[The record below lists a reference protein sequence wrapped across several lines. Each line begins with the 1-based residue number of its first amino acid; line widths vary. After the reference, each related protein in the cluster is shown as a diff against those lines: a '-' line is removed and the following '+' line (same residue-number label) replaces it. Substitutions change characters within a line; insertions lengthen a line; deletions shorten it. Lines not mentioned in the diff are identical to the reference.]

1 VRHGRLGRHG
11 HRDRPARRGAVRLTA
26 AAVVPALAAGLI
38 AAVGVADAPVAS
50 ASVASTPWLPF
61 DKPALSTSTKLVFA
75 HYLPTLPV
83 SIDNKAARSDYY
95 TVNYLNPT
103 GEGGVH
109 RAYGG
114 FLRDRP
120 RARAVLATSSWRL
133 LDMQTEVR
141 QAMSAGIDGFA
152 LDLVTI
158 SPTSQGWKNMTT
170 LLTAAH
176 SVSPT
181 FKIML
186 QPDMSALS
194 GKTSAAIAAAVAKL
208 AVYPAAYHYGDGRLV
223 VSPFHADSRT
233 VAWWRSWMT
242 TMSSTYKISVAMFPV
257 LNNDQAYGAAFAP
270 ISIGIGN
277 WGSRNPQWNPPTA
290 TYSTSPIGRIAKIHA
305 LGKMWMQ
312 PVSVQDSRMREGI
325 YDEAANTLN
334 LRDTWAIALRGK
346 AEWVLLPT
354 WNDYTENSEIAPS
367 ANHGFAFLDLMA
379 FYITWFKT
387 GVRPTIV
394 RDGVYL
400 THRRQPFAAKPSFP
414 QTRLQRWR
422 GGTAPRN
429 TVESLNFLTAP
440 AVVAINVGGV
450 VTRCSVPAGITTCL
464 APLRAGPVSVSV
476 VRGGSTV
483 TSVTSPAVV
492 DTTPYVQDLQY
503 VAASS
508 LRTGVHPTSSA
519 AAAPRVLA
527 PASVTGVLRAG
538 QVARCSATITGGT
551 PTYTWA
557 LGGAVLPRAVRST
570 LLLPSGSSGKVLA
583 CRATVVNAK
592 GRASSLSKSVRIAFL
607 AAPVARTRPALVSP
621 PLAGYSVRVTTGRWS
636 ITPTAFRYR
645 FLINGVQAAL
655 LSVNH
660 LTLSRAWRGRHLA
673 VEVRAYVRGHA
684 VGRCT
689 TTSSLIR

>member
-1 VRHGRLGRHG
+1 MRQERTGRHSSVG
-11 HRDRPARRGAVRLTA
+11 RPTRRTAVRVTA
-26 AAVVPALAAGLI
+26 AAVVPALVAGLI
-38 AAVGVADAPVAS
+38 AAVGVANAPVAS
-50 ASVASTPWLPF
+50 AAVSTPWLPF
-61 DKPALSTSTKLVFA
+61 DKPALSTSSKLVFA

-83 SIDNKAARSDYY
+83 SLDNKSAKSDYY

-109 RAYGG
+109 KAYGG

-120 RARAVLATSSWRL
+120 RTRSVLSTSAWRL
-133 LDMQTEVR
+133 VDMETEVR
-141 QAMSAGIDGFA
+141 QARAAGIDGFA

-158 SPTSQGWKNMTT
+158 GATTQGWKNMTT

-176 SVSPT
+176 AVSPT

-186 QPDMSALS
+186 QPDMSALAS
-194 GKTSAAIAAAVAKL
+194 KDSASIAAAVAKL
-208 AVYPAAYHYGDGRLV
+208 AAYPAAYRYADGRLV

-233 VAWWRSWMT
+233 VAWWRTWMAS
-242 TMSSTYKISVAMFPV
+242 MSSTYKLPVALFPV
-257 LNNDQAYGAAFAP
+257 LNNDQAYGASFAP

-290 TYSTSPIGRIAKIHA
+290 TYSTSPIGRIAKVHS

-334 LRDTWAIALRGK
+334 LRDTWSIALRGK
-346 AEWVLLPT
+346 ADWVLLPT

-367 ANHGFAFLDLMA
+367 VYHGYAFLDLMA

-414 QTRLQRWR
+414 QTRLEKWR

-429 TVESLNFLTAP
+429 TVESLNFLVAP

-450 VTRCSVPAGITTCL
+450 ITRCSVAAGLSACI
-464 APLRAGPVSVSV
+464 APLRAGRVSVSV
-476 VRGGSTV
+476 IRSGRTV

-492 DTTPYVQDLQY
+492 DTTPYTQDLQY

-508 LRTGVHPTSSA
+508 LRTGVHPVTTSA
-519 AAAPRVLA
+519 AAPTVLA
-527 PASVTGVLRAG
+527 AAKVAG
-538 QVARCSATITGGT
+538 TVRVGLVARCAASVSGGT
-551 PTYTWA
+551 MTYKWTVGGV
-557 LGGAVLPRAVRST
+557 LLRGAVRATVRVPAT
-570 LLLPSGSSGKVLA
+570 AYGKWLA

-592 GRASSLSKSVRIAFL
+592 GSASTLSKPVRVPVL
-607 AAPVARTRPALVSP
+607 TAPVARTRPVLVAAP
-621 PLAGYSVRVTTGRWS
+621 KVGAAAKATAGTWS
-636 ITPTAFRYR
+636 LKPAYYRYR
-645 FLINGVQAAL
+645 FLVNGVQVAL
-655 LSVNH
+655 MSRNYLVLSSSWH
-660 LTLSRAWRGRHLA
+660 GRKLV
-673 VEVRAYVRGHA
+673 VEVRAYAYGHA
-684 VGRCT
+684 VGRAT
-689 TTSSLIR
+689 TAPAVIR